1 MVKPIVTQPICLP
14 QCDQGA
20 FSLRITSGEI
30 MNALADVR
38 YLTQAEYE
46 QIETRFDTEFG
57 TYWAQLN
64 MRPHPSFNP
73 KLLIEVRQFIDG
85 IVNAHG
91 KFARSGILHDINY
104 VILSSKVPGVFS
116 LGGDLGLFRSAIL
129 HKDREQLLN
138 YGRLCVD
145 DLLPW
150 HRNFDLPITT
160 ISLVQGAALGGGF
173 EGALA
178 SSVLIAEESA
188 RMGFPEILFNLF
200 PGMGAYSFL
209 SRKVGRRITDEL
221 ITSGNTYTARQL
233 FDMGVVDVITPDGT
247 GEAAVYSYIRKHA
260 KSANGRRGIE
270 QVRRDFNPLTRDEL
284 WRIVEIWVDTAMKID
299 ERDLRMMERL
309 VRAQARNVAEGASS
323 DLTASTSAPV
333 LEAVGGGD

>member
-1 MVKPIVTQPICLP
+1 
-14 QCDQGA
+14 
-20 FSLRITSGEI
+20 
-30 MNALADVR
+30 MNAVADVR

-46 QIETRFDTEFG
+46 QIEPRFDPEYG

-64 MRPHPSFNP
+64 MRPNPSFNP
-73 KLLIEVRQFIDG
+73 QLLIEVRQFIDG
-85 IVNAHG
+85 IVNTQG
-91 KFARSGILHDINY
+91 KFAKGGQLHDINY
-104 VILSSKVPGVFS
+104 VILSSKVPGIFS
-116 LGGDLGLFRSAIL
+116 LGGDLALFRNAIL

-138 YGRLCVD
+138 YGRLCID

-160 ISLVQGAALGGGF
+160 ISLVQGDALGGGF

-209 SRKVGRRITDEL
+209 SRKVGRRVTDEL

-233 FDMGVVDVITPDGT
+233 FEMGVVDVITPEGT

-260 KSANGRRGIE
+260 KNANGRRGFE
-270 QVRRDFNPLTRDEL
+270 QVRRDFDPLTREEL
-284 WRIVEIWVDTAMKID
+284 WRIVEIWVDTAMRID

-309 VRAQARNVAEGASS
+309 VRAQSR
-323 DLTASTSAPV
+323 TSAEFSSPQETLEATPV

>member
-1 MVKPIVTQPICLP
+1 
-14 QCDQGA
+14 
-20 FSLRITSGEI
+20 
-30 MNALADVR
+30 MNAVADVR

-46 QIETRFDTEFG
+46 QLEPRFDSEHG
-57 TYWAQLN
+57 VYWAQLN

-73 KLLIEVRQFIDG
+73 KLLIEVHQFIDG
-85 IVNAHG
+85 IVSSQG
-91 KFARSGILHDINY
+91 KYARAGQLWDINY
-104 VILSSKVPGVFS
+104 VVLSSKIPGIFS
-116 LGGDLGLFRSAIL
+116 LGGDLALFRNAIV

-138 YGRLCVD
+138 YGRLCIQ

-150 HRNFDLPITT
+150 HRNFDLPLTT
-160 ISLVQGAALGGGF
+160 ISLVQGDALGGGF

-233 FDMGVVDVITPDGT
+233 FEMGVVDVITPDGT
-247 GEAAVYSYIRKHA
+247 GEAAVYSYVRKHA
-260 KSANGRRGIE
+260 RNANGRRGYE
-270 QVRRDFNPLTRDEL
+270 QVRRDFDPITREEL
-284 WRIVEIWVDTAMKID
+284 WKIVEVWVDTAMKLD

-309 VRAQARNVAEGASS
+309 VRAQARNALESVSLTRTGGMSKGLPALQAAGA
-323 DLTASTSAPV
+323 
-333 LEAVGGGD
+333 GD

>member
-1 MVKPIVTQPICLP
+1 
-14 QCDQGA
+14 
-20 FSLRITSGEI
+20 
-30 MNALADVR
+30 MNAVADVR

-46 QIETRFDTEFG
+46 QLEPRFDVEYG

-64 MRPHPSFNP
+64 MRPNPSFNP

-85 IVNAHG
+85 IVNSQG
-91 KFARSGILHDINY
+91 KFAKGGQLHDINY

-116 LGGDLGLFRSAIL
+116 LGGDLALFRNAIL

-160 ISLVQGAALGGGF
+160 ISLVQGDALGGGF

-233 FDMGVVDVITPDGT
+233 FDMGVVDVITPDAT

-260 KSANGRRGIE
+260 KNANGRRGFE
-270 QVRRDFNPLTRDEL
+270 QVRRDFDPLTREEL
-284 WRIVEIWVDTAMKID
+284 WRIVEIWVDTAMRID

-309 VRAQARNVAEGASS
+309 VRAQSRANTESS
-323 DLTASTSAPV
+323 LPTEIMLEPPPI
-333 LEAVGGGD
+333 LEAIGGGD

>member
-1 MVKPIVTQPICLP
+1 
-14 QCDQGA
+14 
-20 FSLRITSGEI
+20 
-30 MNALADVR
+30 MNAVADVR

-46 QIETRFDTEFG
+46 QLEPHFDSEHG
-57 TYWAQLN
+57 VYWAQLN

-73 KLLIEVRQFIDG
+73 KLLIEVHQFIDG
-85 IVNAHG
+85 IVSSHG
-91 KFARSGILHDINY
+91 KYARAGQLWDINY
-104 VILSSKVPGVFS
+104 VVLSSKIPGIFS
-116 LGGDLGLFRSAIL
+116 LGGDLALFRNAIV

-138 YGRLCVD
+138 YGRLCIQ

-150 HRNFDLPITT
+150 HRNFDLPLTT
-160 ISLVQGAALGGGF
+160 ISLVQGDALGGGF

-233 FDMGVVDVITPDGT
+233 FEMGVVDVITPDGT
-247 GEAAVYSYIRKHA
+247 GEAAVYSYVRKHA
-260 KSANGRRGIE
+260 RNANGRRGYE
-270 QVRRDFNPLTRDEL
+270 QVRRDFDPITGEEL
-284 WRIVEIWVDTAMKID
+284 WKIVEVWVDTAMKLD

-309 VRAQARNVAEGASS
+309 VRAQARNAAESVLLTKTEGMSDELPALQAAGA
-323 DLTASTSAPV
+323 
-333 LEAVGGGD
+333 GD